1 VAWSSNVNRQLAAAI
16 VVALT
21 GAVVIAAAP
30 VPRGQTEV
38 PRVAAASDLSFAL
51 DDIAA
56 GFERDRGSKVQTV
69 YGSSGTLTRQIL
81 DGAPFE
87 LFLSADEAYIDQIA
101 ATGLARDRGV
111 LYAIGRLVIFA
122 PTGSSLTV
130 DPQLAGVKNL
140 LTEHRLNRFA
150 IANPAHAPYGRAAE
164 AVLRKR
170 GLWAQIQPVLALGEN
185 ISQAAQFATTG
196 SAAGGI
202 LSYSQVLSPTMK
214 NAGMYALISADDHP
228 PLRQRM
234 ALLKSAGAVARD
246 FYEYLQQP
254 AARTVFSRHGF
265 ALPDASAR

>member
-1 VAWSSNVNRQLAAAI
+1 LAAAI
-16 VVALT
+16 GLALT
-21 GAVVIAAAP
+21 GAIAIGAVP
-30 VPRGQTEV
+30 VPRGQTAV

-56 GFERDRGSKVQTV
+56 RFQRDRGSKVQPV

-101 ATGLARDRGV
+101 SAGLTRDRGV
-111 LYAIGRLVIFA
+111 PYAIGRLVIFA

-130 DPQLAGVKNL
+130 DPQLAGVKSML
-140 LTEHRLNRFA
+140 AEHRLNRFA

-170 GLWAQIQPVLALGEN
+170 GLWTEIQPVLALGEN

-196 SAAGGI
+196 GAAGGI
-202 LSYSQVLSPTMK
+202 LSYSLVLSPTMK
-214 NAGMYALISADDHP
+214 NAGTYALISVDDHP

-234 ALLKSAGAVARD
+234 ALLKSAGPVAQD
-246 FYEYLQQP
+246 FYGYLQQP
-254 AARTVFSRHGF
+254 AARAVFSRHGF
-265 ALPDASAR
+265 TLPDASAR